1 MNFPDN
7 LLYTKEHEWI
17 KVDGNIATI
26 GITAFAQ
33 SELGDIIFVDVNT
46 VGDIV
51 TKDSVFG
58 SIEAVK
64 TVSDLF
70 MPVSGKILELN
81 GELSSDAALINTD
94 PYGKG
99 WIIKAEISDPSELVS
114 LMSADAYKAEYGL

>member
-1 MNFPDN
+1 MNYPEN

-17 KVDGNIATI
+17 QVDGNVATI

-46 VGDIV
+46 VGDDV

-81 GELSSDAALINTD
+81 GELTSDASLINTD

-99 WIIKAEISDPSELVS
+99 WIIKAEVSNPAELES